1 MLLTIKFQHI
11 TNSFLYIRNSNFF
24 FCNVWSKPLF
34 FKYIHWPMLSIHM
47 PIQSILRSCKSYKP
61 RSIFLRKTIF
71 ICNCQKTFLIT
82 SIHIGISSDFIFL
95 IIITPRIIQD
105 YLSGTI
111 HILSRHTHTIIS
123 HSKPFSIF
131 YHTYN

>member
-11 TNSFLYIRNSNFF
+11 TYSFLYIRNSNFF
-24 FCNVWSKPLF
+24 FCNVWSKPFL

-47 PIQSILRSCKSYKP
+47 PIQSILRSCKSCKP

-82 SIHIGISSDFIFL
+82 SKHIGISSDFIFL

-105 YLSGTI
+105 YLNGTI
-111 HILSRHTHTIIS
+111 RILSRHTHTIIS